1 MERERGSGSESD
13 LRYSENKTLASG
25 PSPQPENLCISI
37 SLTFLTSPAPHP
49 SPSLSSF
56 ASVVCVIICQAPWD
70 LVCTSAPALCLPPTP
85 GMVPLRTEPSSPE
98 TAHGLLLSLCG
109 LGPALGMGSCLETG
123 THTACLTDA
132 GPAGLGSLYLPGEL
146 AGHAHHHPS
155 PRAKPGPRHKAS
167 LPGDQP
173 HNSVTLRKLSLS
185 LQTSLSLF

>member
-1 MERERGSGSESD
+1 M
-13 LRYSENKTLASG
+13 L
-25 PSPQPENLCISI
+25 
-37 SLTFLTSPAPHP
+37 
-49 SPSLSSF
+49 SF
-56 ASVVCVIICQAPWD
+56 AKLLGTWCVLQPSSKSSPD
-70 LVCTSAPALCLPPTP
+70 SRNGTRK
-85 GMVPLRTEPSSPE
+85 PLRTEPSSPE

-146 AGHAHHHPS
+146 AGHAHRHPS

-185 LQTSLSLF
+185 LQTSLSLFQRLNLTQLNS